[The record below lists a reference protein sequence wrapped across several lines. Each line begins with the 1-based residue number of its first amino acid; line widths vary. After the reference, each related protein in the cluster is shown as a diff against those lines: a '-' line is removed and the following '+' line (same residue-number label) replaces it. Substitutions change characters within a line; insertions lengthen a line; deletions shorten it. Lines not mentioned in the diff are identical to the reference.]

1 MQESSDLSGKRGH
14 AGEEMIMEISK
25 EDKWSVIAHCY
36 ATYFISGM
44 VILIFGVILPNLI
57 EERNLSFTAAGAL
70 LSFMAIGN
78 LCSSLVYPVLCGM
91 MSQKTAVILQAIP
104 YPVCLFLFTCGLP
117 VPALYVMIFLIGITK
132 GMITIINNHAIR
144 QVTGSSNTYLNL
156 LHMWYAVGAFLS
168 PFVTMVLMG
177 MGLNWK
183 TILRLLAGITVL
195 IVLAY
200 ATMDYSRIEK
210 HDDEKAGEKSGQKA
224 DERGKFWFLTNP
236 GFLLAVGALFFYM
249 GLENSVNGWFVTYLK
264 STGFMSANLAAI
276 MVSVTWIMIM
286 IGRIAIASISKNVPP
301 AKILAVIST
310 IQFLAVL
317 ILVFSKNTATAVAA
331 LVLLGLG
338 MAGAFPTTT
347 AFTGDLM
354 GDSPVGMSVFTG
366 IGSLG
371 GIVTPQIIGV
381 LADGMGFQAAIL
393 FLVLDAFLLA
403 SFGIGALKIKPYI
416 NNERIEK

>member
-1 MQESSDLSGKRGH
+1 
-14 AGEEMIMEISK
+14 MEITK
-25 EDKWSVIAHCY
+25 EDKRSVIDHCY
-36 ATYFISGM
+36 LAYFISGM

-57 EERNLSFTAAGAL
+57 EERNLSFTAAGGL
-70 LSFMAIGN
+70 LSFLAIGN
-78 LCSSLVYPVLCGM
+78 LCSSLVYPVFCGM
-91 MSQKTAVILQAIP
+91 MSQKMAVVVLAVP
-104 YPVCLFLFTCGLP
+104 YPICLLLFTFGLP
-117 VPALYVMIFLIGITK
+117 VPALYGMIFLIGITK

-144 QVTGSSNTYLNL
+144 QVTGSSNKYLNL

-177 MGLNWK
+177 AGMNWK
-183 TILRLLAGITVL
+183 TILRLLAALTVL
-195 IVLAY
+195 IVLSY
-200 ATMDYSRIEK
+200 TTMDYRKIEK
-210 HDDEKAGEKSGQKA
+210 EEKKKAEKKKAGEEHSQAAEPK
-224 DERGKFWFLTNP
+224 EKFWFLKNM

-264 STGFMSANLAAI
+264 STGFMSASLATV

-286 IGRIAIASISKNVPP
+286 IGRILIASISKNVPP

-310 IQFLAVL
+310 LQFVSVL
-317 ILVFSKNTATAVAA
+317 ILVLANNTAMAVAA

-354 GDSPVGMSVFTG
+354 GNSPLGMSVFTG

-371 GIVTPQIIGV
+371 GILTPQVIGV
-381 LADGMGFQAAIL
+381 LADKLGFQAAIM
-393 FLVLDAFLLA
+393 FLVLDALLLA
-403 SFGIGALKIKPYI
+403 LFGIGALRYAAKQK
-416 NNERIEK
+416 K